1 MTSFTSRYGNPAVD
15 YKGAHVRAHFRHVA
29 TVAAISGRIDAS
41 NVDQVTDY
49 VKRFVL
55 ADQPFVLDLSGVD
68 SFSPQALRLLFA
80 VDDRC
85 SVVGVDW
92 AVVGSDAVT
101 RRLRIRNNDIL
112 FPVVAS
118 VAEAEHEFDDAILN
132 RRRFLLPLLSKTA

>member
-29 TVAAISGRIDAS
+29 TVAAISGRVDAS
-41 NVDQVTDY
+41 NVDHLTEFVQ
-49 VKRFVL
+49 RFVL

-68 SFSPQALRLLFA
+68 SFTPQALRLLFA
-80 VDDRC
+80 LDDRC
-85 SVVGVDW
+85 TAVGVDW
-92 AVVGSDAVT
+92 AVVASEAVK
-101 RRLRIRNNDIL
+101 RRLRIRNNDVL

-118 VAEAEHEFDDAILN
+118 LAEAEHEFDDAILN

>member
-49 VKRFVL
+49 VARFVL
-55 ADQPFVLDLSGVD
+55 ADKPFVLDLSGVD
-68 SFSPQALRLLFA
+68 SFTPQAVRLLFA
-80 VDDRC
+80 VDERC
-85 SVVGVDW
+85 GVVGVDW

-101 RRLRIRNNDIL
+101 RRLRIRNNDVL

>member
-68 SFSPQALRLLFA
+68 SFTPQALRLLFA

>member
-41 NVDQVTDY
+41 NVDHLTNSVA
-49 VKRFVL
+49 RFVL
-55 ADQPFVLDLSGVD
+55 ADQPFILDLSGVE

-80 VDDRC
+80 LDDRC
-85 SVVGVDW
+85 SAVGVDW
-92 AVVGSDAVT
+92 AVVASEAVK
-101 RRLRIRNNDIL
+101 RRLRIRNNDVL
-112 FPVVAS
+112 FPVVGS
-118 VAEAEHEFDDAILN
+118 LAEAEHEFDDAILN